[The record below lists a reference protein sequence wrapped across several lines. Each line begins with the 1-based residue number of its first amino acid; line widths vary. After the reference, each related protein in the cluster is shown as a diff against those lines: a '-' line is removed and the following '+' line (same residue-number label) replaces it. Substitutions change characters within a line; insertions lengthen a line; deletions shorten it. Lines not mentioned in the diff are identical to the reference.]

1 MLPVNTCNCVSGYCS
16 TCCDCCKH
24 IVPHTL
30 VENVALCKT
39 SDESKHQASGKFA
52 VFGILHKK
60 KGCYFLQGDA
70 RVVPC
75 SQLAMDVTLNPFRAW
90 ARSANRHLTQTGCP
104 ARTSWGSY
112 EHRALFCVTAC
123 ARGRLRGPWL
133 GRPPRLLPCQNLR
146 RGF

>member
-75 SQLAMDVTLNPFRAW
+75 SQLAMELSLFWLCYVESLPG
-90 ARSANRHLTQTGCP
+90 L
-104 ARTSWGSY
+104 GSQC
-112 EHRALFCVTAC
+112 ESTFI
-123 ARGRLRGPWL
+123 
-133 GRPPRLLPCQNLR
+133 
-146 RGF
+146 